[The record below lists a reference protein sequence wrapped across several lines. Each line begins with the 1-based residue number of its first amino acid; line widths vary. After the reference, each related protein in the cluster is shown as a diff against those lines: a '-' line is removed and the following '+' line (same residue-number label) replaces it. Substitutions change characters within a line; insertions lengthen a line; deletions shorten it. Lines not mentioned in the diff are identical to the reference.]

1 MENNAKSEVVQRY
14 VDILTN
20 AGFKAV
26 FGDVANKDAVMMIIN
41 EFLPENRK
49 VEHIDY
55 LPTNYQGPVLSL
67 NKEHQYDFMCRD
79 SSGALFIVEMQ
90 CYTEKG
96 WFLRC
101 VSYASRAY
109 DRQSRRGEDYE
120 IDPVYLIGLMGVP
133 INHPDKDFWK
143 DRYVSEYTF
152 REKTTGDLLAE
163 TIFIIFAEQAGF
175 DKDLDDCVTAQD
187 RMLFVLKNLGKLKG
201 RPKWLQDEVYEC
213 IFRACEISA
222 FTEEKRIEY
231 ETEMNDEKRLNGM
244 MRAKLEEGIEQGL
257 EKGLEKGRAEGL
269 QQGRSEERTDMVLK
283 MYSKGMTLKD
293 ISALLDISESEL
305 KPIIDTID
313 SK

>member
-1 MENNAKSEVVQRY
+1 MP
-14 VDILTN
+14 
-20 AGFKAV
+20 AG
-26 FGDVANKDAVMMIIN
+26 
-41 EFLPENRK
+41 
-49 VEHIDY
+49 HI
-55 LPTNYQGPVLSL
+55 
-67 NKEHQYDFMCRD
+67 
-79 SSGALFIVEMQ
+79 
-90 CYTEKG
+90 
-96 WFLRC
+96 
-101 VSYASRAY
+101 
-109 DRQSRRGEDYE
+109 
-120 IDPVYLIGLMGVP
+120 
-133 INHPDKDFWK
+133 
-143 DRYVSEYTF
+143 SEYTF

-163 TIFIIFAEQAGF
+163 TIFIIFAELAGF

-257 EKGLEKGRAEGL
+257 EKGLEKGREEGL
-269 QQGRSEERTDMVLK
+269 QQGRSEERTEMILK

-293 ISALLDISESEL
+293 ISSLLDISESEL
-305 KPIIDTID
+305 KSIIDTID

>member
-1 MENNAKSEVVQRY
+1 
-14 VDILTN
+14 
-20 AGFKAV
+20 
-26 FGDVANKDAVMMIIN
+26 
-41 EFLPENRK
+41 
-49 VEHIDY
+49 
-55 LPTNYQGPVLSL
+55 
-67 NKEHQYDFMCRD
+67 
-79 SSGALFIVEMQ
+79 
-90 CYTEKG
+90 
-96 WFLRC
+96 
-101 VSYASRAY
+101 
-109 DRQSRRGEDYE
+109 
-120 IDPVYLIGLMGVP
+120 MGVP
-133 INHPDKDFWK
+133 INHHDKDFWK

-163 TIFIIFAEQAGF
+163 TIFIIFAELAGF

-257 EKGLEKGRAEGL
+257 EKG
-269 QQGRSEERTDMVLK
+269 RSDMILK

-293 ISALLDISESEL
+293 ISSLLDISESEL
-305 KPIIDTID
+305 KSIIDTID

>member
-1 MENNAKSEVVQRY
+1 MDMENNAKSEVVQRY

-96 WFLRC
+96 WFQRC

-109 DRQSRRGEDYE
+109 DRQSRRGKDYE

-163 TIFIIFAEQAGF
+163 TIFIIFAELEGF
-175 DKDLDDCVTAQD
+175 DKTLEECVTAQD
-187 RMLFVLKNLGKLKG
+187 RMLFVLKNLGKLKD
-201 RPKWLQDEVYEC
+201 RPKWLQDEIYEC

-257 EKGLEKGRAEGL
+257 EKGREEGRSEGL

-283 MYSKGMTLKD
+283 MYSKGMSAED
-293 ISALLDISESEL
+293 ISALLDIPLAEINIVLTSA
-305 KPIIDTID
+305 
-313 SK
+313 

>member
-1 MENNAKSEVVQRY
+1 MENNAKSEVLQRY

-96 WFLRC
+96 WFQRC

-109 DRQSRRGEDYE
+109 FGIY
-120 IDPVYLIGLMGVP
+120 VP
-133 INHPDKDFWK
+133 
-143 DRYVSEYTF
+143 
-152 REKTTGDLLAE
+152 
-163 TIFIIFAEQAGF
+163 
-175 DKDLDDCVTAQD
+175 
-187 RMLFVLKNLGKLKG
+187 
-201 RPKWLQDEVYEC
+201 
-213 IFRACEISA
+213 
-222 FTEEKRIEY
+222 
-231 ETEMNDEKRLNGM
+231 
-244 MRAKLEEGIEQGL
+244 
-257 EKGLEKGRAEGL
+257 
-269 QQGRSEERTDMVLK
+269 
-283 MYSKGMTLKD
+283 
-293 ISALLDISESEL
+293 
-305 KPIIDTID
+305 
-313 SK
+313 

>member
-1 MENNAKSEVVQRY
+1 MDMENNAKSEVVQRY

-96 WFLRC
+96 WFQRC

-109 DRQSRRGEDYE
+109 DRQSRRGKDYE
-120 IDPVYLIGLMGVP
+120 INPVYLIGLMGVP

-163 TIFIIFAEQAGF
+163 TIFIIFAELAGF

-257 EKGLEKGRAEGL
+257 EKG
-269 QQGRSEERTDMVLK
+269 RSEERTDMVLK
-283 MYSKGMTLKD
+283 MYSKGMSAED
-293 ISALLDISESEL
+293 ISALLDIPLTEINIVL
-305 KPIIDTID
+305 K
-313 SK
+313 SA